1 MPEELPRKNLCPL
14 LNEPCRKLDCK
25 WYMSLT
31 GENPQNSEQR
41 LEGWDCAINWL
52 VYATL
57 DVRKQIMQSGD
68 GIQQA
73 TESSRNVSAEAA
85 QAALRASIGA
95 LGVAMRYGVP
105 TQPTEAQVKWVED
118 ANR

>member
-14 LNEPCRKLDCK
+14 DNTPCRKLDCK
-25 WYMSLT
+25 WYLALM
-31 GENPQNSEQR
+31 GQNPQDPEQR

-57 DVRKQIMQSGD
+57 DVRKQVMQSGD
-68 GIQQA
+68 GIQRA
-73 TESSRNVSAEAA
+73 TESFRNTSAEAA

-95 LGVAMRYGVP
+95 LGVAMRAAP
-105 TQPTEAQVKWVED
+105 NQMKSIEQQ
-118 ANR
+118 